1 MEQIKTPFMEAEDRA
16 FAQFT
21 AEIESLGIGLKVN
34 TRTIGGM
41 YAKDSGFIADLETE
55 YEPLKGNK
63 SKVEALRNAG
73 YTVFV
78 FAPYD
83 KGGKRYFV
91 AHSYRR
97 LEVT

>member
-1 MEQIKTPFMEAEDRA
+1 MGEKTPFMEAEDRA
-16 FAQFT
+16 FSQFA
-21 AEIESLGIGLKVN
+21 AELDLLNIGIKVN

-41 YAKDSGFIADLETE
+41 YDEDGVFVADLETE

-63 SKVEALRNAG
+63 KKVEALRNAG

-78 FAPYD
+78 FAPYN

-97 LEVT
+97 LEVTV